1 LAALAPLRPKSGD
14 FGYEAGDF
22 GYEAGDFGY
31 EAGHFGYEA
40 GDFGYEAGHF
50 GYQMRDFA
58 YPRARRNMDFSDTL
72 PHLLAARRVLVLGS
86 SGSGKTTFTRQ
97 LGPLLNLEPIHLDA
111 CFWQPG
117 WVSTPQDEWREK
129 VAVLVERESWIMD
142 GTYESTLDLRIPAA
156 DCVIVLERSRLVC
169 LWRVLKRKVTLD
181 DRRRPDAP
189 SGQKLDA
196 AFLRYIWRYPQVT
209 QSLVFE
215 RIRQYGPHKALIVL
229 RGAGDIERL
238 LRRLSARATV

>member
-1 LAALAPLRPKSGD
+1 MDLSGTIPSLVAAK
-14 FGYEAGDF
+14 
-22 GYEAGDFGY
+22 
-31 EAGHFGYEA
+31 
-40 GDFGYEAGHF
+40 
-50 GYQMRDFA
+50 
-58 YPRARRNMDFSDTL
+58 
-72 PHLLAARRVLVLGS
+72 RVLVLGS
-86 SGSGKTTFTRQ
+86 SGSGKTTLVRR

-111 CFWQPG
+111 CFWRPG

-129 VAVLVERESWIMD
+129 VAALVERESWIMD
-142 GTYESTLDLRIPAA
+142 GTYESTLHLRIPAA

-196 AFLRYIWRYPQVT
+196 AFLRYIWRYPRVT
-209 QSLVFE
+209 RPLVYE
-215 RIRQYGPHKALIVL
+215 QIRQYGPHKTLIVL

-238 LRRLSARATV
+238 LRRLSAWETL